1 MNRISELA
9 ALKKLYLLI
18 EKKEFNK
25 RFHKEEKLFLK
36 EFLEENYAIIYHDI
50 SVNMKDSK
58 PYLIDEKGR
67 KIIIPNTISDDCV
80 IIEQQNDYYW
90 YEHV

>member
-18 EKKEFNK
+18 EKKEFDK
-25 RFHKEEKLFLK
+25 RFDKEEKVFLK

>member
-1 MNRISELA
+1 MNRINELA

-18 EKKEFNK
+18 EKKEFDK
-25 RFHKEEKLFLK
+25 RFDKEEKVFLK
-36 EFLEENYAIIYHDI
+36 EFLAENYAIIYHDI

>member
-1 MNRISELA
+1 MNRINELA

-18 EKKEFNK
+18 EKKEFDK
-25 RFHKEEKLFLK
+25 RFNKEEKVFLK
-36 EFLEENYAIIYHDI
+36 GFLEENYAIIYHDI

-58 PYLIDEKGR
+58 PCLIDEKGR
-67 KIIIPNTISDDCV
+67 KIIIPNTIKDDCV